1 MFSGVLSGVLL
12 QSIWMVINHN
22 AFLSLT
28 FKWDGFPVFWKRSSS
43 VMAVIGAGWYFTF
56 SVRTFPHLWVW
67 KGMKNTIWVTSKQ
80 KNSICP
86 WGYLK
91 ALFPQHSS
99 SLVGEPSL
107 FHIISVISCSVWI
120 YFQQYF
126 LQMGSV
132 LIKGWF
138 CVCESLNWVSIFW
151 SSCSLLACPWGSFD
165 TLHYLRICADLYCFH
180 HLSSEFACWYFY
192 SDYDPLFLEKNIF
205 KQFLKFGS

>member
-1 MFSGVLSGVLL
+1 MFSGVLSGVFL

-22 AFLSLT
+22 SFLSLT

-43 VMAVIGAGWYFTF
+43 VMAVSGAGWYFTF

-120 YFQQYF
+120 LFSAIFPPNGFCPNKRVILCVWELELSQYLLIF
-126 LQMGSV
+126 LQPFSMSLGV
-132 LIKGWF
+132 LWYSPLF
-138 CVCESLNWVSIFW
+138 ENLCESLLFSPFV
-151 SSCSLLACPWGSFD
+151 
-165 TLHYLRICADLYCFH
+165 LRICLLIF
-180 HLSSEFACWYFY
+180 LLRLWSFIFREEYF
-192 SDYDPLFLEKNIF
+192 
-205 KQFLKFGS
+205 